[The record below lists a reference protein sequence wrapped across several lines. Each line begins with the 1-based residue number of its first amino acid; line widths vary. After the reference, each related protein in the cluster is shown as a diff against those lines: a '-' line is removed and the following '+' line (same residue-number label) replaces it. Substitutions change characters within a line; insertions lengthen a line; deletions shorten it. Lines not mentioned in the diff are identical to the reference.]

1 MLELQGKS
9 LKIWQHLHS
18 KLIFD
23 GHHPYP
29 PPPLPP
35 PHNHHHHHLLVATEW
50 KCPTNHKLH
59 PPFHPRCTFTSWNH
73 HSSVLLEPEWIRHGL
88 WSHCSNAE
96 IFPHPKGKITGS
108 HVGFSGFQKQKKK
121 QQIQHW
127 KRSIPPTLL
136 NAIKSTS
143 SWLPASPSNKDKVET
158 LSSMAI
164 HLEPVGGMEIV
175 VLLFGPERSQ
185 RKNNGRC
192 HVEGQQKHS
201 NFWPRYLN
209 DPILKIYFLHLFVQ
223 KLATNSHHFLAE
235 KSQKMTQKWPRCH
248 CQRCTALPILCPTN
262 SSHAAWI
269 RLPWTLAIQLGSTL
283 RTVQQ
288 ETTPT
293 NYTAKQPQS
302 LYRDS
307 FFAKDKSMQMSPGQ
321 FWRGHLSTN
330 TWHVPEFF
338 EINLLS
344 FFNIMHLIQRL

>member
-1 MLELQGKS
+1 
-9 LKIWQHLHS
+9 
-18 KLIFD
+18 
-23 GHHPYP
+23 
-29 PPPLPP
+29 
-35 PHNHHHHHLLVATEW
+35 
-50 KCPTNHKLH
+50 
-59 PPFHPRCTFTSWNH
+59 
-73 HSSVLLEPEWIRHGL
+73 
-88 WSHCSNAE
+88 
-96 IFPHPKGKITGS
+96 
-108 HVGFSGFQKQKKK
+108 
-121 QQIQHW
+121 
-127 KRSIPPTLL
+127 
-136 NAIKSTS
+136 
-143 SWLPASPSNKDKVET
+143 
-158 LSSMAI
+158 MAI